1 MTKKEAM
8 RRLESLALETGHK
21 RSHYVKRALL
31 EFLDRNE
38 HLLGHGRP
46 MRTNSFSTLD
56 PASRLNRFPL

>member
-8 RRLESLALETGHK
+8 RRLESLALKTGHK

-38 HLLGHGRP
+38 HLLGHSRP
-46 MRTNSFSTLD
+46 MRTNGFSTLD